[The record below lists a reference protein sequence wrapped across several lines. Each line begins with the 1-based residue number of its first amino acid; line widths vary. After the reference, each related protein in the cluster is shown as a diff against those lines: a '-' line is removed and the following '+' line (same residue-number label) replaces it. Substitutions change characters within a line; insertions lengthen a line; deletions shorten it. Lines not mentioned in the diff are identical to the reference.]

1 MAIPE
6 VDALF
11 ALADMA
17 RKESDRAE
25 GNDEPEEEDDGE
37 ALFVNP
43 TNRIRTGKPTITQL
57 PDGDYHVCFGTQ
69 CPHAELNAER
79 HWICGLTGSVLGAEP
94 KRMGDPGWT
103 GRSIGSANP
112 DDAAGTPAGGWIKR
126 RDMFAASVA
135 AHELAAAMS
144 RRSESSQPQLQPPA
158 LAAKPRAE
166 RSSAKRGAL
175 CVDAVDP
182 HPPPPSA
189 ASAGGRDHH
198 HHHAQSLRQGSQKL
212 LAEAM
217 TVISKLLIVDASTG
231 AAAAADA
238 PAEPPKRQKLDPRL
252 QNLEFVRA
260 AALRRY
266 ARECG
271 AGTARLN
278 VAVLHDVCVHA
289 NEFVRKQ
296 RRLAEAAASA
306 AASAAAPSASARP
319 AERAATAGHV
329 RERIARLIVSLWRA
343 TCATPHMRNNK
354 KGQDSFRPFAA
365 GVLYSFKRGV
375 YLSDGTCVVPALATL
390 TASLPALRSAQS
402 TPAAKQLQSS
412 SHRGICSFHR
422 SISSVAQ
429 LPEAEAARVRRL
441 FLDAAQQ
448 AATLRELVCNIDGEK

>member
-17 RKESDRAE
+17 RKESERDA

-69 CPHAELNAER
+69 CPHAELNNER
-79 HWICGLTGSVLGAEP
+79 HWICALTGSVLGSEP
-94 KRMGDPGWT
+94 KRTGGPGWT

-112 DDAAGTPAGGWIKR
+112 DDAAGTPSGGWIKR

-135 AHELAAAMS
+135 AHELAATMS
-144 RRSESSQPQLQPPA
+144 RRPIEPSEQSQQPP

-175 CVDAVDP
+175 CVDAIDP
-182 HPPPPSA
+182 HPPAPPA
-189 ASAGGRDHH
+189 ASGAGRDHH
-198 HHHAQSLRQGSQKL
+198 HGQWLRHGSKKL

-217 TVISKLLIVDASTG
+217 TVISKLLIVDASSSG
-231 AAAAADA
+231 AAAPADA

-266 ARECG
+266 ARECS
-271 AGTARLN
+271 AGTALLN

-296 RRLAEAAASA
+296 RRLADAAAAPTAGASA
-306 AASAAAPSASARP
+306 AARP
-319 AERAATAGHV
+319 HERAATAGHV
-329 RERIARLIVSLWRA
+329 RERIAQLIVSLWRA
-343 TCATPHMRNNK
+343 TCATPHMRDNK

-429 LPEAEAARVRRL
+429 LPAAEAARVRRL

-448 AATLRELVCNIDGEK
+448 AATLRELVCSIDGGA

>member
-69 CPHAELNAER
+69 CPHAELNTER

-144 RRSESSQPQLQPPA
+144 RRSSESPQPQLQPPA

-217 TVISKLLIVDASTG
+217 NVISKLLIVDASTG

-271 AGTARLN
+271 AGAARLN

-306 AASAAAPSASARP
+306 AAPGASAGARP

-343 TCATPHMRNNK
+343 TCATPHMRDNK

-429 LPEAEAARVRRL
+429 LPEVDAARVRRL

>member
-43 TNRIRTGKPTITQL
+43 ISRIRTGKPTITQL

-79 HWICGLTGSVLGAEP
+79 HWICCLTGSVLGAEP

-112 DDAAGTPAGGWIKR
+112 DDAAGTPVGGWIKR

-135 AHELAAAMS
+135 AHELAANMS
-144 RRSESSQPQLQPPA
+144 RRSESSPPQSQSQP

-175 CVDAVDP
+175 CVDALDP
-182 HPPPPSA
+182 HPPPPA
-189 ASAGGRDHH
+189 ASAAGRD

-238 PAEPPKRQKLDPRL
+238 SAEPPKRQKLDPRL

-266 ARECG
+266 ARECS

-296 RRLAEAAASA
+296 RRLAEAAT
-306 AASAAAPSASARP
+306 AAPSAASAGARP
-319 AERAATAGHV
+319 QERAATAGHV

-343 TCATPHMRNNK
+343 TCATPHMRDNK

-422 SISSVAQ
+422 SISSMAQ
-429 LPEAEAARVRRL
+429 LPEVEAARVRRL

-448 AATLRELVCNIDGEK
+448 AATLRELVCNIDGDK